1 MSVINTYIPRAI
13 EETIKKS
20 FKNNKIVSVLG
31 ARQSGKSTAI
41 EHLYPNINF
50 VSLKT
55 DFMATQ
61 ANTNPDSFIKGLK
74 IPSFIDEVQKAPKI
88 FGSIQEIVDKNNFYS
103 QFIFSGCNKQKLDEK
118 IKESLSGR
126 TSIIELNGLSLR
138 EIKGISFNKHF
149 VPTMEYIE
157 EREKYLKEYNDIW
170 FYIHRGS
177 YPELYDNLNKD
188 WEEYYSYSSYVQTYL
203 EKDVLSETKIKDIS
217 AFIRFLSA
225 VSARTG
231 TVLNYDNIANDVGV
245 STYAIK
251 EWIAILI
258 KTNIIF
264 LLQPYYSSHLNRA
277 IKSPKI
283 YFKDTGLA
291 AYLSGWLTKDQLERG
306 AANGAFYETFIINEI
321 IKSFSNEGKD
331 YSKRVFF
338 YNGKDK
344 SRKKIDKNG
353 NVTEINIES
362 EIDFIIE
369 ENGILYPIEI
379 KKKDMP
385 IVSDAKSFSI
395 LDKEINKKRG
405 LGIIISSNS
414 NKIYLRDNLLCLPIE
429 YI

>member
-1 MSVINTYIPRAI
+1 MSFINVYITRAI
-13 EETIKKS
+13 ESTIKKS
-20 FKNNKIVSVLG
+20 FENNKIVSILG
-31 ARQSGKSTAI
+31 ARQCGKSTLV

-55 DFMATQ
+55 DFMATE

-88 FGSIQEIVDKNNFYS
+88 FGSIQEMVDKNNYYS
-103 QFIFSGCNKQKLDEK
+103 QFILSGSNKQKLDEK

-138 EIKGISFNKHF
+138 EIKGVSFNKHF
-149 VPTMEYIE
+149 IPTNEYIE
-157 EREKYLKEYNDIW
+157 EREKHLKEYGDIW

-188 WEEYYSYSSYVQTYL
+188 WEEYYSSYVQTYI
-203 EKDVLSETKIKDIS
+203 EKDVLSETKIKDIA

-231 TVLNYDNIANDVGV
+231 TILNYDNIASDVGV
-245 STYAIK
+245 SSITIK
-251 EWIAILI
+251 EWISILI

-264 LLQPYYSSHLNRA
+264 LLEPYYSSHLNRA

-306 AANGAFYETFIINEI
+306 AANGAYYETFIVNEI

-344 SRKKIDKNG
+344 SRNKIDKNG
-353 NVTEINIES
+353 NSTTINIES
-362 EIDFIIE
+362 KIDFIIE
-369 ENGILYPIEI
+369 ENGVLYPIEI

-385 IVSDAKSFSI
+385 IASDAKSFAV

-414 NKIYLRDNLLCLPIE
+414 NKVYLRDNLLCLPIE

>member
-1 MSVINTYIPRAI
+1 MSFINVYITRAI
-13 EETIKKS
+13 ESTIKKS
-20 FKNNKIVSVLG
+20 FENNKIVSILG
-31 ARQSGKSTAI
+31 ARQCGKSTLV

-55 DFMATQ
+55 DFMATE

-88 FGSIQEIVDKNNFYS
+88 FGSIQEMVDKNNYYS
-103 QFIFSGCNKQKLDEK
+103 QFILSGSNKQKLDEK

-138 EIKGISFNKHF
+138 EIKGVSFNKHF
-149 VPTMEYIE
+149 IPTNEYIE
-157 EREKYLKEYNDIW
+157 EREKHLKEYGDIW

-188 WEEYYSYSSYVQTYL
+188 WEEYYSSYVQTYI
-203 EKDVLSETKIKDIS
+203 EKDVLSETKIKDIT

-231 TVLNYDNIANDVGV
+231 TILNYDNIASDVGV
-245 STYAIK
+245 SSITIK
-251 EWIAILI
+251 EWISILI

-264 LLQPYYSSHLNRA
+264 LLEPYYSSHLNRA

-306 AANGAFYETFIINEI
+306 AANGAYYETFIVNEI

-344 SRKKIDKNG
+344 SRNKIDKNG
-353 NVTEINIES
+353 NSTTINIES
-362 EIDFIIE
+362 KIDFIIE
-369 ENGILYPIEI
+369 ENGVLYPIEI

-385 IVSDAKSFSI
+385 IASDAKSFAV

-414 NKIYLRDNLLCLPIE
+414 NKVYLRDNLLCLPIE